1 MNEHVADAPVPDST
15 HAWLKVPIP
24 LVEMDTVPVGVVGPV
39 DMSVTV
45 AVQLVELLTTIVL
58 GWQDIV
64 VVV

>member
-1 MNEHVADAPVPDST
+1 MNEHVADAPVPDSM
-15 HAWLKVPIP
+15 HAWLNVPVP

-39 DMSVTV
+39 DTSVTV
-45 AVQLVELLTTIVL
+45 TVQFVELLRTIVV